1 MAKTIKDLGSKTTR
15 MGTYDA
21 FKVIDDT
28 ISGKITNLVT
38 KLPFVDHQAAW
49 AQTSAN
55 FVSKATGIVNAY
67 VYAPAY
73 RGAESIFWSVEM
85 PALMNNPNV
94 TGVVIHI
101 FGD

>member
-1 MAKTIKDLGSKTTR
+1 